1 MIESVDQ
8 EQPEIA
14 RPLYSFPETDR
25 LAKVTP
31 GTSRRW
37 LRGYSFWYGSER
49 REMPPITPTEGSRD
63 AASFIDLMEVAAIGE
78 LIKTGFSLRR
88 IRKINEYC
96 RLYLRRPRPLVTEE
110 FKVAGEDIFV
120 AQSFD
125 VLVNVGYDAGMQA
138 WFEILDPFL
147 EDVDYEN
154 DLVRRWWP
162 LGKNHMVVV
171 DPDYGFGLPVIA
183 GTGVRTEII
192 AERARAGDST
202 EEITYDFG
210 VTERQIEDALQWEMP
225 SAA

>member
-8 EQPEIA
+8 ERSEIT
-14 RPLYSFPETDR
+14 RPLYSFPEADR

-37 LRGYSFWYGSER
+37 LKGYGFWYSGER
-49 REMPPITPTEGSRD
+49 REMPPITSTEGPKD
-63 AASFIDLMEVAAIGE
+63 AASFVDLMEVAAIGE
-78 LIKTGFSLRR
+78 LIKRGFSLRR

-96 RLYLRRPRPLVTEE
+96 RLYLRRSRPLVTEE
-110 FKVAGEDIFV
+110 FKVAGQDIFV
-120 AQSFD
+120 EESFD
-125 VLVNVGYDAGMQA
+125 VLVNVGHEAGMRA
-138 WFEILDPFL
+138 WYEILDPFL
-147 EDVDYEN
+147 KDVDYEY

-162 LGKNHMVVV
+162 LGKSRMVVV

-192 AERARAGDST
+192 AERTRAGDSR

-210 VTERQIEDALQWEMP
+210 VTERQIEDALRWEMP